1 VQPIRIAI
9 VGVGK
14 IARDQHIPAI
24 MANPAFQLVAAASRN
39 AAVAGVANFPTF
51 EALLAGTPDI
61 DAVAICTPPA
71 HHYQAAKLALSHG
84 KQVLLEKPPCTTLAQ
99 FDSMV
104 MLAKSA
110 GRTLYQTWH
119 SRHALGVAPAARLL
133 QERRLRRVHVTWKED
148 VRRWHPGQTWIWQ
161 PGGFGVLDAGIN
173 ALSILTQLIEEP
185 IFAKSARLLVPS
197 NCDTPIA
204 AEIELACDSGLEITA
219 ELDFRHTG
227 TQTWDIDLTTDTGPM
242 KLSAGGGLLTVAD
255 ERVAPDSAGLANE
268 YQLIYRRFAQLIATG
283 EIEADARPLRLVA
296 DILLLARHIAIEPF
310 GAAPG

>member
-24 MANPAFQLVAAASRN
+24 IANPAFHLVAAASRH
-39 AAVAGVANFPTF
+39 AAVAGVANFPTI
-51 EALLAGTPDI
+51 EALLAGTPGI

-71 HHYQAAKLALSHG
+71 QHYQAAKLALSHG
-84 KQVLLEKPPCTTLAQ
+84 KHVLLEKPPCTTLAQ

-104 MLAKSA
+104 MLAKA
-110 GRTLYQTWH
+110 AERTLYQTWH
-119 SRHALGVAPAARLL
+119 SRHALGVGPAARLL
-133 QERRLRRVHVTWKED
+133 RQRRLLRAHVTWKED
-148 VRRWHPGQTWIWQ
+148 VRRWHPGQAWIWQ

-173 ALSILTQLIEEP
+173 ALSILTQLIDEP

-204 AEIELACDSGLEITA
+204 AEIELVGDSGFEITA

-227 TQTWDIDLTTDTGPM
+227 TQTWDIDLITDTGPM
-242 KLSAGGGLLTVAD
+242 KLSAGGGVLTVGD
-255 ERVAPDSAGLANE
+255 EPVAPDPAGLANE
-268 YQLIYRRFAQLIATG
+268 YQSIYRRFEQLISTG
-283 EIEADARPLRLVA
+283 EAEADARPLRLVA
-296 DILLLARHIAIEPF
+296 DILLVGRHIAIEPF
-310 GAAPG
+310 DPAPG